1 MSGHKSFQGLI
12 KDFSPERIERI
23 DQKKQALA
31 QLELSELL
39 KAAAPGWD
47 TQVTGLSIEAQFSSE
62 ATTQVSPRF
71 LIIRTDRNSG
81 CKSAEECNYSSAS
94 DAIKQ
99 TLSAHTTQDI
109 DNWLEDGDIKDLRD
123 FISKENGVE
132 ISILQ
137 LPDYEII
144 L

>member
-1 MSGHKSFQGLI
+1 MSGHHSFQGLI

-31 QLELSELL
+31 H
-39 KAAAPGWD
+39 KAAAPAWD
-47 TQVTGLSIEAQFSSE
+47 TQVTGLSIEAQLSSE
-62 ATTQVSPRF
+62 ATTQLSPKF

-81 CKSAEECNYSSAS
+81 YKSAEECNYSSAS

-99 TLSAHTTQDI
+99 TLSAHTTQDL
-109 DNWLEDGDIKDLRD
+109 DNWLEDGDINDLRD